1 MLANIGYAVAYTGV
15 GILLLVVGAL
25 ALDLLTPGHLA
36 RHIYE
41 ERSVNAGIALAAGF
55 LGQGAIAFTTIW
67 TNATSGFGEALADTV
82 VFGLVGIALQVVAFL
97 VLDLLTP
104 GHLAK
109 HIYEERSVNAG
120 IALAAGFLGQGAIA
134 FATIWTNATSGFG
147 TALGYTVVFGLVGI
161 ALQVVAFLVLDLLTP
176 GKLGHLLVGVPF
188 HPASLVSAAST
199 LAVSAIIIASIW
211 P

>member
-1 MLANIGYAVAYTGV
+1 MLASIGYAVAYTAI
-15 GILLLVVGAL
+15 GIGLLVVGAV
-25 ALDLLTPGHLA
+25 ALDLLTPGRLA

-67 TNATSGFGEALADTV
+67 TNATSGFGTALGYTL
-82 VFGLVGIALQVVAFL
+82 VFGLIGIALQVVAFV

-104 GHLAK
+104 G
-109 HIYEERSVNAG
+109 R
-120 IALAAGFLGQGAIA
+120 LGA
-134 FATIWTNATSGFG
+134 
-147 TALGYTVVFGLVGI
+147 
-161 ALQVVAFLVLDLLTP
+161 
-176 GKLGHLLVGVPF
+176 LLVQVPF

-199 LAVSAIIIASIW
+199 LAVSAIVVASIW